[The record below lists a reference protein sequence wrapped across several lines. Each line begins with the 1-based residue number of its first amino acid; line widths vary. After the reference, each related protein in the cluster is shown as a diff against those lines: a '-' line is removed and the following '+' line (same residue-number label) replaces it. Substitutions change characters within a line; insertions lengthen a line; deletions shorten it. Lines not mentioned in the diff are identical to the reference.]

1 MFDPFVV
8 LICLESLALL
18 ILVVIWV
25 GIDFHHVVPHGH
37 LVPEWIALIY
47 PPSNGA
53 SSDPNEVG
61 DTSRAF
67 PYDRTGEELRVAA
80 VDE

>member
-1 MFDPFVV
+1 MFNPFVV
-8 LICLESLALL
+8 FICLESFALV

-25 GIDFHHVVPHGH
+25 GIDFHHVVPHGY

-53 SSDPNEVG
+53 SSDPDEVG
-61 DTSRAF
+61 DTSRDF
-67 PYDRTGEELRVAA
+67 PNDRTGEELLAAA

>member
-8 LICLESLALL
+8 FICLESLALL

-25 GIDFHHVVPHGH
+25 GIDFHLVVPHGH
-37 LVPEWIALIY
+37 LVPEWIDLIY

-53 SSDPNEVG
+53 GSDPDEVV
-61 DTSRAF
+61 DASRAF
-67 PYDRTGEELRVAA
+67 VNERTGEELHVAA
-80 VDE
+80 VEE